1 MTTDSSYTSFILDN
15 EEYFI
20 FPSQNFSTQ
29 EIKARLKEMNINDNN
44 TRDREYLKHLYDSA
58 IQDYSNRLKIINRL
72 KRDTSHTISRLN
84 LSETKPFPYNMN
96 TSNDISHKKEAN
108 MSYEI
113 NNRYPH
119 MRENTVNLRKP
130 KIIIK
135 MINAP
140 QNPDNKYINSAGNL
154 VLNSGNP
161 PHITGTVRINEIR

>member
-1 MTTDSSYTSFILDN
+1 MSIDSSYTSFILDN

-20 FPSQNFSTQ
+20 LPSQNFSTQ

-96 TSNDISHKKEAN
+96 TSNDISQKRI
-108 MSYEI
+108 I
-113 NNRYPH
+113 NI
-119 MRENTVNLRKP
+119 L
-130 KIIIK
+130 I
-135 MINAP
+135 
-140 QNPDNKYINSAGNL
+140 D
-154 VLNSGNP
+154 
-161 PHITGTVRINEIR
+161 